1 MKTNFTSMVES
12 LDAIAA
18 SGLKS
23 RISDSVGKILDRYEA
38 DLLSDDPKTR
48 QNAEKMIIALGGAVL

>member
-1 MKTNFTSMVES
+1 MKTNFGVMVES

-23 RISDSVGKILDRYEA
+23 RITDSVGKILDRYEQ
-38 DLLSDDPKTR
+38 DLQSDDPKVR

>member
-1 MKTNFTSMVES
+1 MKTNFGIMVES

-23 RISDSVGKILDRYEA
+23 RITDSVGKILDRYES
-38 DLLSDDPKTR
+38 DLLSDDPKVR

>member
-1 MKTNFTSMVES
+1 MVES

-38 DLLSDDPKTR
+38 DLLSEDPKTR